1 MVRGE
6 WQMQCDAFRGEMTND
21 GGMRHRKCPR
31 LKDCVLA
38 GWTTVLGLIDMP
50 TLPPGPRATISVNC
64 FTASTPKGQH
74 LIKVTADRNNTVIEG
89 KEGNNAEDHYG
100 RFPR

>member
-1 MVRGE
+1 
-6 WQMQCDAFRGEMTND
+6 
-21 GGMRHRKCPR
+21 MRQRKCPC

-38 GWTTVLGLIDMP
+38 GWKTVLGLIDMP
-50 TLPPGPRATISVNC
+50 SLPPGPSATISVKL
-64 FTASTPKGQH
+64 FHSQHTERQH